1 MFQQESGS
9 KGLGLASK
17 EQVLGSKVQELG
29 SMGQVLGSME
39 QVLGS
44 RLWEWVYRVPELGNK
59 NLQASR

>member
-9 KGLGLASK
+9 KGQELGSK
-17 EQVLGSKVQELG
+17 EQVLGSRE
-29 SMGQVLGSME
+29 QVLGSRE

-59 NLQASR
+59 NLQAWR